1 MHGRKKKTP
10 EEAEVTDTERAKTEA
25 AFASLTRVLELRKAG
40 VVSQDVLDLTT
51 AILMLNPELTTVWN
65 YRRHLVGQL
74 DWRSG
79 NGVESEAGQ
88 GLQQFLSKELKLLE
102 KVLHQTLKSYAVWAH
117 RKWVLKT
124 LVAISDQSLLRE
136 ELALCRKLFEYDA
149 RNFHCWNHR
158 LWVVG
163 QLEDRKSLDL
173 EISKDLIMKDPGNYS
188 AWHVRSTALTAEYL
202 SDSEMEMTRQ
212 AVYTEPN
219 DQSVWQYRRWL
230 NEEFP
235 NTATAEDR
243 QAIDELLEL
252 EPDAK
257 YALLEISRRPDTP
270 TARKHEIFGRLMEI
284 DPMRRGY
291 YLRLVRSL

>member
-10 EEAEVTDTERAKTEA
+10 EEAVVTEAERTKTEA
-25 AFASLTRVLELRKAG
+25 AFTSLGRLLEMRKSK
-40 VVSQDVLDLTT
+40 VQSQEAFDLTT
-51 AILMLNPELTTVWN
+51 ALLMMNPELSTAWN
-65 YRRHLVGQL
+65 YRRDLIVSLFEG
-74 DWRSG
+74 
-79 NGVESEAGQ
+79 EARVN
-88 GLQQFLSKELKLLE
+88 FLTKELKLME

-124 LVAISDQSLLRE
+124 LVAISDQTWLRE
-136 ELALCRKLFEYDA
+136 ELVLCRKLFDYDA

-163 QLEDRKSLDL
+163 QLDDRNFLDL

-188 AWHVRSTALTAEYL
+188 AWHVRSTALSET

-212 AVYTEPN
+212 AVYTEPS

-230 NEEFP
+230 QEQSPECSTP
-235 NTATAEDR
+235 EDK

-257 YALLEISRRPDTP
+257 YALLEISRRPDTSRE
-270 TARKHEIFGRLMEI
+270 RKLEIYSQLMHI
-284 DPMRRGY
+284 DPMRAGY
-291 YLRLVRSL
+291 YRRLQLSA